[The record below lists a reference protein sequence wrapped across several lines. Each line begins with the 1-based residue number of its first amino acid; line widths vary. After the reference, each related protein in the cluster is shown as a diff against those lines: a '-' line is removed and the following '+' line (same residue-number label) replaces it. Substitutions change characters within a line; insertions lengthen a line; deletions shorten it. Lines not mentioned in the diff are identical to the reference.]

1 MQSIQE
7 FRLYIRNWHDNGTI
21 KGLKM
26 LLINCPFCK
35 KRNETE
41 FVYGGPVGADRPDPN
56 TVSDQEWVDFLTLVP
71 NPTGPVYEKWWH
83 ARGCGEWFIICRDT
97 TTHEIIENSDEKS

>member
-1 MQSIQE
+1 MGS
-7 FRLYIRNWHDNGTI
+7 
-21 KGLKM
+21 
-26 LLINCPFCK
+26 
-35 KRNETE
+35 
-41 FVYGGPVGADRPDPN
+41 DRPDPN
-56 TVSDQEWVDFLTLVP
+56 IVSDQEWVDFLTLVP

>member
-1 MQSIQE
+1 MRSIQE

-41 FVYGGPVGADRPDPN
+41 FVYGGPVGSDRPDPN

-71 NPTGPVYEKWWH
+71 NPTRPVYEKRWH